1 MSIAIYL
8 SPKSAGVS
16 TVIYIDINN
25 HEPKGYIE
33 TSPGKVIKLNGLNG
47 LNGDK
52 NGKSSS
58 KQNC

>member
-33 TSPGKVIKLNGLNG
+33 TSHGKVIKLNG

-58 KQNC
+58 KPNC

>member
-33 TSPGKVIKLNGLNG
+33 TSPGKVIMLNG